1 MGLDFDYGSASAST
15 GSQASSGTGTTTGT
29 TGTLSFQVRAAHGP
43 GTAGPRP
50 RIHKAM
56 IFAALTLCWGSLVSL
71 TTAFSIV
78 APPHPYESLIV
89 DTRVPVLIEDNW
101 VMMSREDH
109 QRFLQRREKAAIE
122 AAELDATETTTTT
135 TAAELDARSYPTA
148 TTTTGDDASA
158 TTISISVTTGTATA
172 TDASSSST
180 KTTTTATRT
189 ASSSPLPSPLDN
201 AIASNF
207 TGNGNCQEFIT
218 DMLADSN
225 FKSCYP
231 FSMLVQGSLSMFNAE
246 KSLFSITQVLD
257 ATCSANVTFCV
268 DYLDKVASNLTD
280 SANCADDYEQ
290 QNSVVVQAYLGLKG
304 YQPLYSASCLQD
316 PETSAYCF
324 ANAVT
329 NSSAIADTYL
339 YYLPLNISY
348 PNTTTP
354 DCNSCTKN
362 VLGIFQAATADRD
375 AAIASTYVSAAD
387 AVNAQCGAG
396 YVNATLPEAQVSG
409 SGLSMFTQQ
418 QQAPS
423 LLLWSLFVVMLS
435 QWLL

>member
-1 MGLDFDYGSASAST
+1 MGLDFGSGAD
-15 GSQASSGTGTTTGT
+15 
-29 TGTLSFQVRAAHGP
+29 TLSFQVRAGP
-43 GTAGPRP
+43 K
-50 RIHKAM
+50 IHKAM
-56 IFAALTLCWGSLVSL
+56 IFAAILCWGSLVSL

-78 APPHPYESLIV
+78 APPHPYETLIV

-109 QRFLQRREKAAIE
+109 QRFLQRRAAAVE
-122 AAELDATETTTTT
+122 REEDSDTTTTEEEAEVE
-135 TAAELDARSYPTA
+135 AADSYPTA
-148 TTTTGDDASA
+148 TSTQDGASTTT
-158 TTISISVTTGTATA
+158 IPISVTTTT
-172 TDASSSST
+172 SSSST
-180 KTTTTATRT
+180 KTATTTTRT

-207 TGNGNCQEFIT
+207 TGNGECQEFIT
-218 DMLADSN
+218 NMLADST

-268 DYLDKVASNLTD
+268 DYLDQVASNLTET
-280 SANCADDYEQ
+280 ANCADDYEQ

-316 PETSAYCF
+316 ADTSAYCF

-348 PNTTTP
+348 PNITTP

-375 AAIASTYVSAAD
+375 AAIANTYADAAN

-396 YVNATLPEAQVSG
+396 FVNATLPEAQVSSAAVPG
-409 SGLSMFTQQ
+409 FAH
-418 QQAPS
+418 QAPS
-423 LLLWSLFVVMLS
+423 LLLWSLFVAVLS

>member
-1 MGLDFDYGSASAST
+1 MVST
-15 GSQASSGTGTTTGT
+15 TE
-29 TGTLSFQVRAAHGP
+29 
-43 GTAGPRP
+43 
-50 RIHKAM
+50 
-56 IFAALTLCWGSLVSL
+56 
-71 TTAFSIV
+71 AFSVV
-78 APPHPYESLIV
+78 APPHPFETLIV

-109 QRFLQRREKAAIE
+109 QRFLERRREAKEDTENTE
-122 AAELDATETTTTT
+122 AADVLE
-135 TAAELDARSYPTA
+135 ARSYPTA
-148 TTTTGDDASA
+148 TATGDDSSA

-172 TDASSSST
+172 TDGASSST
-180 KTTTTATRT
+180 KTTTTRSTTT
-189 ASSSPLPSPLDN
+189 AASSPLPSPLDN

-207 TGNGNCQEFIT
+207 TGNGDCQNFIT
-218 DMLADSN
+218 DMLSDST

-257 ATCSANVTFCV
+257 ATCAANVTFCA
-268 DYLDKVASNLTD
+268 DYLDKMASNLTEA
-280 SANCADDYEQ
+280 ANCADDYEQ
-290 QNSVVVQAYLGLKG
+290 QNSAVVQAYLGLKA

-316 PETSAYCF
+316 PDTSAYCF

-354 DCNSCTKN
+354 DCNACSQN
-362 VLGIFQAATADRD
+362 VLGIFQAATADRSS
-375 AAIASTYVSAAD
+375 AIANTYADAAD
-387 AVNAQCGAG
+387 AVNAQCGATF
-396 YVNATLPEAQVSG
+396 VNATLPEAQVS
-409 SGLSMFTQQ
+409 SSAPLMTMQT
-418 QQAPS
+418 PS
-423 LLLWSLFVVMLS
+423 LLLFSLMVAVVS